1 MYSVAG
7 KTMLVTG
14 GAMGMGKLFCE
25 RGVAEGA
32 KVIIWDV
39 NEQAMKDTV
48 DELTQRG
55 GDVTS
60 YKVDVSNRGAIE
72 KAAEKVL
79 KEHGTIDVLFNNAG
93 IVVGSVFWEHSN
105 DDIERTMRINGEALM
120 YIARAF
126 LPGMLEKR
134 AGRIV
139 NMASAAGLVSNPRM
153 SVYCASKWAV
163 IGWSDSL
170 RLELEQQGYYNLCVT
185 TVTPSYINT
194 GMFDGVTAPLL
205 TPIIEPGPFVDKVWE
220 SMKKGRVFVRSPWTV
235 YVVMMLK
242 GILPTR
248 VFDFVAGTIF
258 GVYKSMKDFKGRDAE
273 PAGAKKAA

>member
-39 NEQAMKDTV
+39 NEDAMNATV
-48 DELTQRG
+48 EDLTRRG

-60 YKVDVSNRGAIE
+60 YKVDVSSREAIE
-72 KAAEKVL
+72 QAAAQVLQEHKAV
-79 KEHGTIDVLFNNAG
+79 DVIFNNAG
-93 IVVGSVFWEHSN
+93 IVVGSMFWEHSN
-105 DDIERTMRINGEALM
+105 DQIQNTMRINSEALM
-120 YIARAF
+120 YITKAF
-126 LPGMLEKR
+126 LPGMMDKR

-139 NMASAAGLVSNPRM
+139 NMASAAGVVSNPKM

-170 RLELEQQGYYNLCVT
+170 RLELEQKGYFNVCVT

-194 GMFDGVTAPLL
+194 GMFDGVKAPLL
-205 TPIIEPGPFVDKVWE
+205 TPIIEPGPFVEKVWDG
-220 SMKKGRVFVRSPWTV
+220 MKKGKVFVRSPWTV
-235 YVVMMLK
+235 YLVMALK
-242 GILPTR
+242 GVLPAR
-248 VFDFVAGTIF
+248 VFDFVAGQIF
-258 GVYKSMKDFKGRDAE
+258 GVYTTMKDFKGR
-273 PAGAKKAA
+273 